1 VTESRQGEIREGEFR
16 QGTVNEDQH
25 SDPTGGSGGTAPDP
39 TGSAA
44 AVARSDRRLSPPLI
58 VALVLGA
65 ALVVGIG
72 VAGIVLGPGSARP
85 AAAPPP
91 ATPTG
96 PLLLVPV
103 DAPLADSA
111 ECAALLHAVPKTLAN
126 GSTPLHSRQLASPAP
141 PATAAWGGGA
151 AEPAVL
157 RCGIERPPELTPTSE
172 LLEVNGVQWL
182 RISADGATT
191 WYAVD
196 RAAVVA
202 LTLPGNV
209 GTGPIQDVSDAIS
222 ATMAVKPVF

>member
-1 VTESRQGEIREGEFR
+1 
-16 QGTVNEDQH
+16 
-25 SDPTGGSGGTAPDP
+25 
-39 TGSAA
+39 
-44 AVARSDRRLSPPLI
+44 LI
-58 VALVLGA
+58 AALVLGA

-72 VAGIVLGPGSARP
+72 IAGIVLGPNSAKPAP
-85 AAAPPP
+85 AAKP
-91 ATPTG
+91 ATAAG

-103 DAPLADSA
+103 DAPLAGSA
-111 ECAALLHAVPKTLAN
+111 ECTALVRALPTTLTN
-126 GSTPLHSRQLASPAP
+126 GNSPLRARQLASPAP

-151 AEPAVL
+151 SEPAVL

-172 LLEVNGVQWL
+172 LLDVDGVQWL

-209 GTGPIQDVSDAIS
+209 GTGPIQDVSDTIS
-222 ATMAVKPVF
+222 ATMPPKPVF